1 MIQHRSLRQRLS
13 WWLALQSFAGLGLIC
28 LAVYLVTE
36 LNFRDRQEETLL
48 QKENVIRHLL
58 VEGKEHRDSE
68 ALVHKLDDFLVGHG
82 DLSLEV
88 SQADGTV
95 LYANTRNQSARA
107 VWRQRQFEV
116 AQFAGPVASVL
127 HVQLSLDIQTDNQLL
142 HRLALTLLVAAIGG
156 AIVVS
161 LGGFSLVKLGLAPV
175 RRLASQTRALSADS
189 LHQRLDGDEQ
199 PLELVPLI
207 VQFNALLARIE
218 KAYSQMEGFNAD
230 VAHELCTPLA
240 TLIAN
245 NELALRRP
253 EQADMR
259 EVLASNL
266 EELHRLTGIVNDMLF
281 LSQADRGVGAR
292 RVPVSSLA
300 SVTVDVLDY
309 HEAALAEAGLTAK
322 MVGDAHGAFDVP
334 LLRRALSNLLGNATR
349 YARNGSIIQ
358 VNFRTVDQDRVLIS
372 VTNCGDSIDP
382 EILPHLFDRFFRAD
396 PARSQGQSNHGL
408 GLAIVGAIARMHQGK
423 PVAWSE
429 TGVTSVGMEIRAQ

>member
-1 MIQHRSLRQRLS
+1 LIQHRSLRQRLS

-372 VTNCGDSIDP
+372 VTNCGGSIAP
-382 EILPHLFDRFFRAD
+382 EVLPHLFDRFFRGD
-396 PARSQGQSNHGL
+396 PARSHGQSNHGL

-429 TGVTSVGMEIRAQ
+429 NGVTSVGLEIRAQ